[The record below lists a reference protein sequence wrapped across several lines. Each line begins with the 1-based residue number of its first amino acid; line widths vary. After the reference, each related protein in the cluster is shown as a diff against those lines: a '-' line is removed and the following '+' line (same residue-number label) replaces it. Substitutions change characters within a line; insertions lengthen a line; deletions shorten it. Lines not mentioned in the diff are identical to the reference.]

1 MLLFHPLV
9 TPALSPWPQGGW
21 TPWAPARLAM
31 ELPRYSPIDYVD
43 KLKTPTLFVS
53 ALEVCDDVQLKQQA
67 MLSTPLCPH
76 LSVRTI
82 FQSFLCTSYCPPVHA
97 HMVLPRLCAPLPS
110 LFQLGLLGSFGPWSG
125 MLL

>member
-76 LSVRTI
+76 HIPVFSLHFLLLTGTCTHGATSPVRTPA
-82 FQSFLCTSYCPPVHA
+82 LT
-97 HMVLPRLCAPLPS
+97 LPARIAWKL
-110 LFQLGLLGSFGPWSG
+110 WSG
-125 MLL
+125 VLL

>member
-21 TPWAPARLAM
+21 TPWAPARLAL

-67 MLSTPLCPH
+67 MLSTLSTPLCPH
-76 LSVRTI
+76 HLPVFSLH
-82 FQSFLCTSYCPPVHA
+82 FLLPTGTCTTSPA
-97 HMVLPRLCAPLPS
+97 HTLALILPARIAWKL
-110 LFQLGLLGSFGPWSG
+110 
-125 MLL
+125 